1 MKPAPLLSTPLKL
14 FSLAMI
20 LANVG
25 SQMVFSLLPVYLTEL
40 GASVAEVGLVFSV
53 ASLVPLVLQIF
64 GGWLSD
70 SIGRLRT
77 IAIGAIGGS
86 LGYIGF
92 VFAPSWE
99 WALVAV
105 CLEYISSALVG
116 PSFGAFIAEQS
127 TEETRGRV
135 YGIVNML
142 YMIVGVVGPLLGGY
156 VANRFGFKVMLISA
170 AVLYVGAAVMRT
182 WMAATMKTTGTAES
196 SIVTLAGLRSKL
208 GMMAS
213 LLVSGGVLTWIF
225 ITDGIRDIAVRLST
239 DLEPLYMTQI
249 GGMSL
254 EQLGWVRALGGLAMM
269 LIALPAGWMSDRR
282 GERVTIAF
290 SFILQFAGLAIFVLA
305 TDFWSFALSAIV
317 FGLGVGVITPAYDS
331 FLSKA
336 VPESMRG
343 IAFGLFQTSLGVLSM
358 PAPWLGGQ
366 LWNWAGPRAPFAINA
381 IAALL
386 ATIPVWLKFKL
397 PKKEP
402 VVVTVE
408 AK

>member
-1 MKPAPLLSTPLKL
+1 
-14 FSLAMI
+14 MI
-20 LANVG
+20 LANIG

-40 GASVAEVGLVFSV
+40 GASVTEVGFVFSA

-116 PSFGAFIAEQS
+116 PSFSAFIAEQS
-127 TEETRGRV
+127 AEETRGRV
-135 YGIVNML
+135 FGIVNTL
-142 YMIVGVVGPLLGGY
+142 YMIVGVAGPLLGGF
-156 VANRFGFKVMLISA
+156 VANRFGFKVMLIA
-170 AVLYVGAAVMRT
+170 AATLYIGAAVMRT
-182 WMAATMKTTGTAES
+182 WMAATMKTTGAASTS
-196 SIVTLAGLRSKL
+196 VVTLAGLRSKL
-208 GMMAS
+208 GMMTS
-213 LLVSGGVLTWIF
+213 LLISGGVLTWIF

-254 EQLGWVRALGGLAMM
+254 EQLGWVRALGGLSMM

-305 TDFWSFALSAIV
+305 TDFWGFALSAIV

-343 IAFGLFQTSLGVLSM
+343 IAFGLFQTSLGMLSM
-358 PAPWLGGQ
+358 PTPWLGGQ
-366 LWNWAGPRAPFAINA
+366 LWNWVSPRAPFAINA
-381 IAALL
+381 VAALL

-397 PKKEP
+397 PKKEAA
-402 VVVTVE
+402 VVAVE
-408 AK
+408 AS